1 MKNSSLTND
10 QRLSGRPKSAAKGEA
25 ILSAAGDLFLQEGVE
40 DTTMD
45 RIAERAGVS
54 KQTVY
59 SHFGNKEGL
68 YEAVIRSKM
77 QHYGLDSEAVDGHP
91 TLREALEELARQ
103 FLDLTTD
110 DEVVAMMRVLIAE
123 SSRNATTV
131 SLFWR
136 NGPERARRALAHRLA
151 YWQSQGLL
159 SIEDPDEEASLFFA
173 ALHGDHHLA
182 QLMNRPVE
190 WSEGGRNR
198 FVRLVV
204 KRFLTAW
211 SMTADH

>member
-1 MKNSSLTND
+1 MKTSSHANH
-10 QRLSGRPKSAAKGEA
+10 QRLTGRPKSAAKREA
-25 ILSAAGDLFLQEGVE
+25 ILAAAGDLFLQEGVE
-40 DTTMD
+40 DTTME

-54 KQTVY
+54 KQTLY

-77 QHYGLDSEAVDGHP
+77 QHYGLDSEAVDEHA
-91 TLREALEELARQ
+91 TLHKALEELARQ

-110 DEVVAMMRVLIAE
+110 PEVVAMIRMLITE

-136 NGPERARRALAHRLA
+136 NGPDRAQRALAHRLA

-159 SIEDPDEEASLFFA
+159 AVEDPDEEARLFFA
-173 ALHGDHHLA
+173 ALHSDHHMA

-190 WSEGGRNR
+190 WSPERR
-198 FVRLVV
+198 DRLARLVT
-204 KRFLTAW
+204 KRFLKAW
-211 SMTADH
+211 GHDC